1 MSDKFYLDENEKE
14 MEETAFKRLA
24 DESKNVTQ
32 TDGKFAKLEMVKGL
46 LGLDLISQS
55 TAINEVFG
63 EDKDLIKL
71 LERHLLDKKREDNS

>member
-63 EDKDLIKL
+63 EDKDLMELLNKYIK
-71 LERHLLDKKREDNS
+71 ENENNS